1 MTTKNITITS
11 KNQITIPADIVR
23 EFQFNK
29 HRRLTIRKRGDELI
43 LKAQPDLEE
52 QLSDI
57 WNQLPGFSGTKTDA
71 ELKATTAEAWKNK
84 SL

>member
-23 EFQFNK
+23 DLKLNQY
-29 HRRLTIRKRGDELI
+29 RRLTIRRHGDELI

-52 QLSDI
+52 QLSMI
-57 WNQLPGFSGTKTDA
+57 WEQLPKFSGTKDDE
-71 ELKATTAEAWKNK
+71 ELKETTREAWRDKI
-84 SL
+84 

>member
-23 EFQFNK
+23 KLQLNK
-29 HRRLTIRKRGDELI
+29 YRQLTIHRRGDELI
-43 LKAQPDLEE
+43 LKAQPDLEK

-57 WNQLPGFSGTKTDA
+57 WKQLPKFSGTQTNS
-71 ELKATTAEAWKNK
+71 ELKLTTNEAWKNK